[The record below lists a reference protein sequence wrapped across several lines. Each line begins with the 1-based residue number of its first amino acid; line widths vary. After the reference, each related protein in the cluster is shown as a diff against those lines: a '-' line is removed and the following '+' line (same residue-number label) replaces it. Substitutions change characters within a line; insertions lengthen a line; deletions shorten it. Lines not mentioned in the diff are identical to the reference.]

1 MFELTIL
8 QCVPD
13 VSSTN
18 RKLSR
23 KDSPSM
29 RKHEIVSVIEKRPR
43 VCQGETRG
51 RGVRQKDK
59 DGRDCYVDD

>member
-1 MFELTIL
+1 VFFL
-8 QCVPD
+8 D
-13 VSSTN
+13 FAFYRAN

-23 KDSPSM
+23 KDSLSM
-29 RKHEIVSVIEKRPR
+29 RKHEIVSVNEKRPR